1 MNIIDWAST
10 LTNSQI
16 NNFTKHELIIRNN
29 IVKFYIKTKEC
40 LINYSYEYICCEY
53 WFAGAVKATRS
64 ANISR
69 LKYVKTH
76 TFSDCISVYSVC
88 ALSADELLVSCGYD
102 GLFTLSLRTGLRS
115 ALHFKAHENH
125 VRKVAFDTRTGTLIL
140 LVSNNNVC
148 KWLLVSLRRKS
159 RNASEWL
166 EVQRLETIWSSLRA
180 IDFAMTVCDSRVLL
194 ARTGEGTLFVFDVS
208 ATHTLHQV
216 GQVDNSYPIWS
227 LACTRQADDILVAV
241 GHSFSVSLQRLTSN
255 PLGIEPILN
264 ATSKHQSTWTQQL
277 LFRGELLLAAHY
289 VDLKYVIVSFR
300 ATLNALTARRVL
312 FNAGD
317 NGYHLDWT
325 IAGDQLVTAY
335 FNYFTASFNSLLVY
349 DFE

>member
-69 LKYVKTH
+69 LKYVMTH
-76 TFSDCISVYSVC
+76 NVSECTTVYSVC
-88 ALSADELLVSCGYD
+88 ALSADELLFSCGRK
-102 GLFTLSLRTGLRS
+102 GLHALSLRTGLRT
-115 ALHFKAHENH
+115 ALHSTAHGND
-125 VRKVAFDTRTGTLIL
+125 VRKVAFDTRTGTLTL
-140 LVSNNNVC
+140 LARNDSVNN
-148 KWLLVSLRRKS
+148 WLLVSLR

-166 EVQRLETIWSSLRA
+166 EVQRFETILSKNESNFVMA
-180 IDFAMTVCDSRVLL
+180 VCDSRVLL
-194 ARTGEGTLFVFDVS
+194 SLSGRQDQRMYVFNVS

-216 GQVDNSYPIWS
+216 GQVDMPDPIWS
-227 LACTRQADDILVAV
+227 LACTRRAADTLVAV
-241 GHSFSVSLQRLTSN
+241 GHSGSVSLQRLTSI
-255 PLGIEPILN
+255 PLRFEPIQN
-264 ATSKHQSTWTQQL
+264 ATSKNRGTWSQRL
-277 LFRGELLLAAHY
+277 LFRGELLLATHY
-289 VDLKYVIVSFR
+289 EIKYEGEWYTIKVFIVSFR
-300 ATLNALTARRVL
+300 ATYTALTARRVL
-312 FNAGD
+312 FDAGSFWVS
-317 NGYHLDWT
+317 DWT
-325 IAGDQLVTAY
+325 VVGDQLVTAKS
-335 FNYFTASFNSLLVY
+335 NKLLVY